1 MQENQKD
8 NDLFFTCSLIEA
20 IARTTKNTK
29 KELLTIIGKENIAKI
44 YSLASTYHSENLDKV
59 INELIKK
66 YKIKSGTYGPVKTI
80 NSKIPTIWEIGRV
93 YQRLI
98 IMVDNRQEKY
108 VDTLFQVLTSWIIPK
123 IDNYNSSMYYETP
136 DYIYTCYLENKII

>member
-44 YSLASTYHSENLDKV
+44 YFLASTYHSENLDKV

-66 YKIKSGTYGPVKTI
+66 YKIKSGTYDPVKTI

-98 IMVDNRQEKY
+98 IMVDNHQEKY

-136 DYIYTCYLENKII
+136 DYIYACYLENKII

>member
-44 YSLASTYHSENLDKV
+44 YSLAGTYHSENLDKV

-66 YKIKSGTYGPVKTI
+66 YKIKSGTYNPVKTTNI
-80 NSKIPTIWEIGRV
+80 KIPTIWEIGRV

-98 IMVDNRQEKY
+98 IMVDNHQEKY

-136 DYIYTCYLENKII
+136 NYIYACYLENKII